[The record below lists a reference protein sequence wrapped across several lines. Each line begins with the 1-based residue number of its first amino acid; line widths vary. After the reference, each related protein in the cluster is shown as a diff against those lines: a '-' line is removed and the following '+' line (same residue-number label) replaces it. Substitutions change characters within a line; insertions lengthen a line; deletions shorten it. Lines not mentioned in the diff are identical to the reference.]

1 MAQFI
6 PHGAISSS
14 VNVISFF
21 IIYHVPFETHSGGHK
36 ARLVFAVVLNAQV
49 MPRRKVTPSR
59 WLMS

>member
-6 PHGAISSS
+6 AHGAISSS
-14 VNVISFF
+14 VIVISFF

-49 MPRRKVTPSR
+49 MPRKKVIPAGG
-59 WLMS
+59 